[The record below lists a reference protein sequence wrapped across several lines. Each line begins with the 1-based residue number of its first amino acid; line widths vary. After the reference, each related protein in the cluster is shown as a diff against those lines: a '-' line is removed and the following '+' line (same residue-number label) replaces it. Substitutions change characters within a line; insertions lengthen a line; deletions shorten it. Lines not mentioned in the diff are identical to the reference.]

1 MWRYLVGAI
10 AALVLAGGGLWWW
23 KSSAIAERGAPRAA
37 YAAGPGAAASADE
50 PLPEAPVVDERSR
63 EQKRFAR
70 TDKDKDGRITR
81 DEYLNLRHKNFA
93 KLDKNG
99 DGKLSFDEYAA
110 KAIDKFGAAD
120 KDRNGSL
127 NPSEFATTKVQR
139 KAKPRP
145 NCPPAGRGEGKP
157 DEDAG

>member
-1 MWRYLVGAI
+1 MWRYLVGAV

-23 KSSAIAERGAPRAA
+23 KNSAIAERGHPRAS
-37 YAAGPGAAASADE
+37 YAATADGPAPADDLPAPPVADE
-50 PLPEAPVVDERSR
+50 KTK

-70 TDKDKDGRITR
+70 VDKDKDGRISR

-99 DGKLSFDEYAA
+99 DGKLSFEEYAT

-120 KDRNGSL
+120 KDRNGTL
-127 NPSEFATTKVQR
+127 NPAEFASTKVQR
-139 KAKPRP
+139 KAKARP

-157 DEDAG
+157 DDDAG